1 MDETGLIALF
11 LVALAVTVGVVGWA
25 LQRSKPSSRPA
36 PSVPPSSGKLAL
48 QTVFGALPTARLL
61 CIEGPDRGREFE
73 IRGKQIRI
81 GRSPECEIRID
92 DPLVSWNHALLGFDS
107 KTQQYV
113 LYDQEST
120 NGTWVNNQRIAQRPI
135 VLGRDQIRVG
145 PAVFVLR
152 QADQPLPIPTP
163 LPLELMASPPA
174 GRVYPIMEYEFLEQ
188 IGLGGSAVIYKARS
202 RRDDQ
207 LVAIKILTESDPYLF
222 NKFKSEGRIIPKL
235 LHHPHILQVYGDGVI
250 PQTHQPYLV
259 MEYIQGGTLRDRLRV
274 GVPLPLDFVILI
286 AGQVCDA
293 LHYAHRKGVYHRDLK
308 PENIFFAGETYVKL
322 GDFGIARLAQ
332 SVTRTSSGYLLGTPQ
347 YMSYEQARGILD
359 IDGRSDLY
367 SLGIVLY
374 EMVTGYAPFRA
385 DNPLAIVDK
394 HLKEFRPPPSHLAPQ
409 VPEALDA
416 AIMRALE
423 KDRSRRFQSAEEMA
437 RALGYTLPLHEA
449 EAARAPE
456 TASGLSNRQTKR
468 QIALLRD
475 DHSAILLTPQGL
487 QLGRVALD
495 PHDDNISRRHATIV
509 WRDGVYWLEDVG
521 STNGTFVNGQ
531 RIFSPHVLQIA
542 DRIQLGNVVLQVVE
556 L

>member
-1 MDETGLIALF
+1 MDEAGLIALF
-11 LVALAVTVGVVGWA
+11 LGGLVVTVGVVWWA
-25 LQRSKPSSRPA
+25 LQRSKPSPRPA
-36 PSVPPSSGKLAL
+36 PSVSQSSGKSAL

-61 CIEGPDRGREFE
+61 CIEGPERGREFE

-113 LYDQEST
+113 LYDQDST

-163 LPLELMASPPA
+163 LPLQLMASAPA

-202 RRDDQ
+202 RRDNQ

-235 LHHPHILQVYGDGVI
+235 LRHPHILQVYGDGVI

-293 LHYAHRKGVYHRDLK
+293 LHCAHRKGVYHRDLK

-367 SLGIVLY
+367 SLGVVLY
-374 EMVTGYAPFRA
+374 EMVTGYAPFMA

-394 HLKEFRPPPSHLAPQ
+394 HLKEVPLPPSQLAPQ

-449 EAARAPE
+449 EAARVPE
-456 TASGLSNRQTKR
+456 TASDLPNRQTRR
-468 QIALLRD
+468 QIALLRN

-487 QLGRVALD
+487 QLGRAALD
-495 PHDDNISRRHATIV
+495 PHDDNISRRHAAIV
-509 WRDGVYWLEDVG
+509 WRDGVYWLEDTG

-542 DRIQLGNVVLQVVE
+542 DRIQLGNVALQVVE